1 MVSRGLVSFSSLL
14 QRMTSGVGVGPAR
27 YLYASNARP
36 LTFRPVSYVL
46 GERMSSSST
55 ESGIP
60 MMHHVSAVDRF
71 TLIATRTM
79 KPPIPAEV
87 TAATMERANSR
98 RRIGVNG
105 IMIIM
110 TLTACIYI
118 IKSSQKGREEQTL
131 VSLHEVN
138 MQRYEKLRQEDA
150 EAAAAATAKANS
162 GK

>member
-1 MVSRGLVSFSSLL
+1 MISRGLGSFSSLL
-14 QRMTSGVGVGPAR
+14 RGVASRVAAAPAR
-27 YLYASNARP
+27 SHYATNARP
-36 LTFRPVSYVL
+36 RTFGRVSCHV
-46 GERMSSSST
+46 EKRMSSSSS

-60 MMHHVSAVDRF
+60 MMHHVSAFDRL

-105 IMIIM
+105 IMIIL

-138 MQRYEKLRQEDA
+138 VQRYEKLRQEDA
-150 EAAAAATAKANS
+150 EAAAAKANN

>member
-1 MVSRGLVSFSSLL
+1 
-14 QRMTSGVGVGPAR
+14 
-27 YLYASNARP
+27 
-36 LTFRPVSYVL
+36 
-46 GERMSSSST
+46 
-55 ESGIP
+55 